1 MWKRDSTRVLGGVI
15 FGRLIKNSKNACFYG
30 GRCGECYFFHFVLLL
45 FSLCTHHARRTP
57 LHRTAVRANAPLR
70 PRAVRRA
77 AAPPEAEV
85 RHAAQRHRRRHR
97 RRHPRRE
104 GDADGYFE
112 LPVRGISYWPAPI
125 FQLKH
130 HYGDVIR
137 YPTATG
143 RFVVL
148 GLGDRGVATGHRTL
162 ARGEK
167 RAFYHSQYGLIPY
180 PH

>member
-30 GRCGECYFFHFVLLL
+30 GRCGEGYFFHFVLLL
-45 FSLCTHHARRTP
+45 FSLCTHHARRTA
-57 LHRTAVRANAPLR
+57 LHRTAVRRCTAAVACGP
-70 PRAVRRA
+70 PRSGAAVRPARSA
-77 AAPPEAEV
+77 TAV
-85 RHAAQRHRRRHR
+85 RHRRRHR

-167 RAFYHSQYGLIPY
+167 RVFYPSQYGLIPY

>member
-1 MWKRDSTRVLGGVI
+1 MVGGV
-15 FGRLIKNSKNACFYG
+15 GRATFFTLY
-30 GRCGECYFFHFVLLL
+30 CYFFHFV
-45 FSLCTHHARRTP
+45 
-57 LHRTAVRANAPLR
+57 RTARDAWRCTAPQCAAARLR
-70 PRAVRRA
+70 SRAVRRA

-112 LPVRGISYWPAPI
+112 LPVRGISYWRAPI

-167 RAFYHSQYGLIPY
+167 RVFYPSQGTLIPY

>member
-1 MWKRDSTRVLGGVI
+1 MGGV
-15 FGRLIKNSKNACFYG
+15 GRATFFTLY
-30 GRCGECYFFHFVLLL
+30 CYFFHFV
-45 FSLCTHHARRTP
+45 
-57 LHRTAVRANAPLR
+57 RTARDAWRCTAPQC
-70 PRAVRRA
+70 AAARRA
-77 AAPPEAEV
+77 AVACGPPRSGAAV
-85 RHAAQRHRRRHR
+85 RPARSATAVRHRRRHR

-112 LPVRGISYWPAPI
+112 LPVRGISYWRAPI

-167 RAFYHSQYGLIPY
+167 RVFYPSQGTLIPY